1 MKYLKRFNES
11 AQIDDIKDVFLELI
25 DEGWK
30 VKHESFE
37 VDSDYPFTEEFFIW
51 KKGDS
56 GYYLDGGQ
64 CALFD
69 IKKVIDEVLRFIELC
84 EMSNLKYRIITS
96 DGQYTLDI
104 TKKINNLN
112 DVDKSD
118 VLETTHLHFKK
129 KSIIRHGAIFRDYID
144 LDNVKFVSCQILK

>member
-1 MKYLKRFNES
+1 MKYLKIYEDFNDTS
-11 AQIDDIKDVFLELI
+11 KIDDIKDVFLELK
-25 DEGWK
+25 DEGWE
-30 VKHESFE
+30 VKHESFN

-56 GYYLDGGQ
+56 GYYLDGGT

-69 IKKVIDEVLRFIELC
+69 IKEVINEVLRFVDFC
-84 EMSNLKYRIITS
+84 EINNLKYRVITS

-104 TKKINNLN
+104 TKKINNLK

-129 KSIIRHGAIFRDYID
+129 KPYID